1 MIIHEVAVLFY
12 QRSDFKDDAG
22 NYIYSALREQDGST
36 TIVKNIGVR
45 NIDIKFGNEIVGDPD
60 DIAKIYTL
68 NGLSYD
74 SAQTDADLNK
84 KRIYLNWMH
93 KNEEPTRLEDGTKK
107 YEYTEITSI
116 NGLNPI
122 TDGLRRI
129 AAIHWYR
136 NDLYDMSTYRAQ
148 TAKDEA
154 NQKGILNLINKE
166 LSGQIDSTDEVS

>member
-1 MIIHEVAVLFY
+1 MIIHEIAVLFY

-84 KRIYLNWMH
+84 KRIYLN
-93 KNEEPTRLEDGTKK
+93 
-107 YEYTEITSI
+107 
-116 NGLNPI
+116 
-122 TDGLRRI
+122 
-129 AAIHWYR
+129 
-136 NDLYDMSTYRAQ
+136 
-148 TAKDEA
+148 
-154 NQKGILNLINKE
+154 
-166 LSGQIDSTDEVS
+166 